1 MQDNLTSGSKGN
13 QAIIRQPQYCII
25 EGTVEKGCEKCLGKF
40 EQCQN
45 SAKFRML
52 VCLGVFNND
61 SPCHFFFARF
71 FFVFQLQLMQK
82 MSAFLAAF
90 LLQKQNKTF
99 Q

>member
-61 SPCHFFFARF
+61 SPCHFFFC
-71 FFVFQLQLMQK
+71 
-82 MSAFLAAF
+82 
-90 LLQKQNKTF
+90 
-99 Q
+99 